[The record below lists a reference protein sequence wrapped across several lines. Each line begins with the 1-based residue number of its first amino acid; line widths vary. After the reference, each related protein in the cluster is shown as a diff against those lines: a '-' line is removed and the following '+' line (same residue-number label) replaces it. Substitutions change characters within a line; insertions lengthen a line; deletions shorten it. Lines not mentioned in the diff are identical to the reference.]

1 MPSQLK
7 SGTSGLNLLSVAGS
21 AVLLLWPA
29 LLNRYPI
36 VFSDTGGF
44 LEQALLPDAGWD
56 KPWVYGP
63 FLTPFHVGL
72 SLWPAAY
79 AQCLILSAALWLT
92 QASLGPPQATRHLA
106 LCAILTAG
114 TAAPWFASLLMPDI
128 LAPITVLGLFILAR
142 RRVGP
147 VTLAATA
154 ILTTIA
160 IASHLAHLILAAA
173 CIAVLTMADWRS
185 SRRTVTPLAAALLF
199 LLASNWIAFD
209 RLAISPYGADF
220 ALARLVA
227 DGPARAT
234 IHDACPAAGWRTCAW
249 RDRLP
254 TNADDFLWDPYGPVW
269 ADGYGP
275 TRIAPEAAVIVRA
288 TLLAHPAAVL
298 AAALRNTLQQLNLVQ
313 VGDTLVPDHLEI
325 AVLPRIRLFFPA
337 AEAARL
343 TASRQYRG
351 KLALLATPL
360 RPLQTTLLVIAAI
373 GTVVVAARWRADRP
387 AALLATLVLVA
398 LLANAAATGALSG
411 PHLRYQ
417 ARIAWLTLLPPL
429 LATRR
434 AGSTAG
440 KHDAPTGEGQA
451 ATER

>member
-1 MPSQLK
+1 M
-7 SGTSGLNLLSVAGS
+7 
-21 AVLLLWPA
+21 
-29 LLNRYPI
+29 
-36 VFSDTGGF
+36 FSDTGGF

-63 FLTPFHVGL
+63 FLTPFHAGL
-72 SLWPAAY
+72 TLWPAAY
-79 AQCLILSAALWLT
+79 AQCLLLSAALWLT
-92 QASLGPPQATRHLA
+92 QASLGPPCATRHFV
-106 LCAILTAG
+106 LCAILAAG
-114 TAAPWFASLLMPDI
+114 TAAPWFASLLMPDT
-128 LAPITVLGLFILAR
+128 LTPITVLGLFILAR
-142 RRVGP
+142 RQVGP
-147 VTLAATA
+147 VALAATA
-154 ILTTIA
+154 VLTAIA
-160 IASHLAHLILAAA
+160 IAAHLAHLILATA
-173 CIAVLTMADWRS
+173 CITVLALADWRS
-185 SRRTVTPLAAALLF
+185 LARTVTPLAAALLF

-234 IHDACPAAGWRTCAW
+234 IRDACPAAGWRTCAW

-254 TNADDFLWDPYGPVW
+254 DNADDFLWDPFGPVW
-269 ADGYGP
+269 AGGYGP

-298 AAALRNTLQQLNLVQ
+298 AAAFRNTLQQLTLVQ

-325 AVLPRIRLFFPA
+325 AVLPRMKLFFPA
-337 AEAARL
+337 AEADRF
-343 TASRQYRG
+343 TAGRQYHG
-351 KLALLATPL
+351 ELALLAAPL
-360 RPLQTTLLVIAAI
+360 RPLQTILLVVAAI
-373 GTVVVAARWRADRP
+373 ATAFLAARWREDRP
-387 AALLATLVLVA
+387 AAVLATLVLVA

-411 PHLRYQ
+411 PHHRYQ

-429 LATRR
+429 LAARR

-440 KHDAPTGEGQA
+440 EHHAPTRQGQA